1 MLVLGPV
8 SVIPLAHMRVVSVR
22 ELVSPANHFVQQ
34 DDGAKGLLRGRVH
47 RTALRQTALFLHTK
61 LNILVPVMHVS

>member
-8 SVIPLAHMRVVSVR
+8 SVIPLARMRVVSVR
-22 ELVSPANHFVQQ
+22 ELVLPANHFMQQ
-34 DDGAKGLLRGRVH
+34 DDGAKGSCGRVH

-61 LNILVPVMHVS
+61 LNILVPVTHVS